1 MVDDL
6 LVPTGAYI
14 LTMVL
19 AASGAG
25 DVAAPKPN
33 VWAQIKR
40 TPYPELKRD
49 PTLPADIRKLFR
61 AFAEKKHDDRAIQK
75 LAVPWIQKAI
85 VNLRDDEIKWN
96 AHGASQFLRAA
107 RHLAVPQLELAM
119 VVGDEQQRMMVS
131 ELLLGAKSVSD
142 PKSLAASWVW
152 LMRDGGDGL
161 SGPTG
166 GEAFWVLASSS
177 HMLRA
182 ATPEL
187 IEQLG
192 SRDRQLQVNA
202 AILLCLVEAGD
213 DHAERIVEVLG
224 PLLDDDDH
232 MGTASTAMASLSFL
246 GVPAIDPLRE
256 QLHLRDEQGT
266 RLTRHLLH
274 VIAGPHTPEAHQ
286 MSWRERRGIT
296 TVGIDD
302 PAQSTAF
309 IRFINVYDKEDLC
322 ASGLGSMTSWMCSR
336 ARHQRSKAAQT
347 DAERIAVQ
355 TLIGATERVAKR
367 QLEYRI
373 AALPPEARRKQEAEI
388 RRWFDTLL
396 EEYGPAYPD
405 PPAFRDFEDCCG
417 PTLDARPLRRLAGS

>member
-1 MVDDL
+1 MM
-6 LVPTGAYI
+6 
-14 LTMVL
+14 LT
-19 AASGAG
+19 ASGAG
-25 DVAAPKPN
+25 DVPAPKPN
-33 VWAQIKR
+33 LWTQIKR

-61 AFAEKKHDDRAIQK
+61 AFAEQKHDDRAIQK
-75 LAVPWIQKAI
+75 LAVPWIQQAI
-85 VNLRDDEIKWN
+85 VNLRDDEVKWN
-96 AHGASQFLRAA
+96 AHGASRFLGAA

-131 ELLLGAKSVSD
+131 GLLLRAKSVSD

-166 GEAFWVLASSS
+166 VMAFEVLATSSQ
-177 HMLRA
+177 MLRA

-192 SRDRQLQVNA
+192 SRDRQLQINA
-202 AILLCLVEAGD
+202 AILLCLVEEGD
-213 DHAERIVEVLG
+213 DHAERIVEVLA

-232 MGTASTAMASLSFL
+232 MGTASTGLSSLSFL
-246 GVPAIDPLRE
+246 GLPAIDPLRD

-266 RLTRHLLH
+266 RLTRHLLN
-274 VIAGPHTPEAHQ
+274 VIAGPHTPEARQ

-309 IRFINVYDKEDLC
+309 IRFINVYDKDRLD
-322 ASGLGSMTSWMCSR
+322 ASHLRRKMTFWACRQGL
-336 ARHQRSKAAQT
+336 HQRSKAAQT

-355 TLIGATERVAKR
+355 MLIGATERVAKR

-373 AALPPEARRKQEAEI
+373 AAMPPEARRKQEAEI
-388 RRWFDTLL
+388 RRWFDELL
-396 EEYGPAYPD
+396 EEYGPAQPD

-417 PTLDARPLRRLAGS
+417 PTLDARPLRRSSGT

>member
-1 MVDDL
+1 MM
-6 LVPTGAYI
+6 
-14 LTMVL
+14 LT
-19 AASGAG
+19 ASGAG
-25 DVAAPKPN
+25 DVPAPKPN

-40 TPYPELKRD
+40 TPDLELKRD

-75 LAVPWIQKAI
+75 LAVPWIQQAI
-85 VNLRDDEIKWN
+85 VNLRDDEVKWN
-96 AHGASQFLRAA
+96 AHGASRFLGAA

-131 ELLLGAKSVSD
+131 ELLLRAKSVSD

-161 SGPTG
+161 SGPNGVT
-166 GEAFWVLASSS
+166 AFRVLASSS
-177 HMLRA
+177 QMLRA

-192 SRDRQLQVNA
+192 SRDRQLQINA
-202 AILLCLVEAGD
+202 AILLCLVEEGD
-213 DHAERIVEVLG
+213 DHAERIVEVLA

-232 MGTASTAMASLSFL
+232 MGTASTALSSLSFL
-246 GVPAIDPLRE
+246 GLPAIDPLRD

-274 VIAGPHTPEAHQ
+274 VIAGPHTPDARQ
-286 MSWRERRGIT
+286 MPLWERRAIT
-296 TVGIDD
+296 TLRDD
-302 PAQSTAF
+302 PAQSSAF
-309 IRFINVYDKEDLC
+309 IRFINVYENEDLY
-322 ASGLGSMTSWMCSR
+322 ASHLGAMTSWWCSH
-336 ARHQRSKAAQT
+336 ARHQRSKASQSA
-347 DAERIAVQ
+347 AESIAVY
-355 TLIGATERVAKR
+355 TLIGATERAAKR

-373 AALPPEARRKQEAEI
+373 AAMPPEARRKQEAEI
-388 RRWFDTLL
+388 RRWFDELL
-396 EEYGPAYPD
+396 EEYGPAQPD

-417 PTLDARPLRRLAGS
+417 PTLDARPLRRSSGT